1 MIERVIRWSIAHR
14 ALVMCL
20 CAIVAALG
28 LRALYL
34 LPIDAVPDVTNR
46 QVQINLKAS
55 GLGPEEMERRVT
67 FPVELALG
75 GLPHLQEVRSISQF
89 GLSQVT
95 VVFEEDVDIYAARQW
110 VNERILEARDSLPA
124 GVTPEMAPISTGLG
138 EIYYLR
144 IDNPRLDLMEKRTLL
159 DWTVR
164 PLLRG
169 VKGLAEVNTWGG
181 TVRQYQIQVDP
192 NRLQAFGLTFRDV
205 VEAVAQSNANAGGGT
220 ITHGGEQ
227 RNVRT
232 VGTLTSLSDISDTV
246 VKAQH
251 GVGVTVGQL
260 GKVVEG
266 PMPRQGAITRD
277 GAGEDAVAITML
289 LMGENGRL
297 VVQRVKD
304 RVAQI
309 ESALPAG
316 SRLVGF
322 LDRSD
327 LIKRTL
333 TTALRNLSEGGLLVV
348 LLLFLF
354 LGQMRAGLIVSS
366 AIPLAMLF
374 CVIGMYRYKISA
386 NLMSLGALDF
396 GLIVDGSVIIVE
408 NCVRRLAG
416 RTHLTN
422 DERLEAI
429 AQATVEVRSA
439 TQFGEMIIIASYLPI
454 LSLQGLE
461 GKMFRPMG
469 FTVVLALLGA
479 MLLSF
484 TVTPALCAFF
494 LKPAPESE
502 ESVLTRL
509 KDLYSDLL
517 SWCFG
522 RWQSVLLL
530 SLALMIV
537 TPLGLARLGGEFI
550 PELDEGAIAVQ
561 AVYLPGTSLES
572 VVERSTVMEKVLR
585 TQFGDEVESCM
596 SRIGRPEI
604 ATDPMQV
611 FQVDLLI
618 SLKPPRQWSKA
629 HSRTQLV
636 DALDKE
642 LSKSPGV
649 SLSFSQP
656 IKMRMMELIEGV
668 GIRSD
673 LGVKLFGEDRE
684 VLENK
689 AQQAAQIIR
698 SVPGAA
704 DVGVETTT
712 GLPQLDLEIDRVK
725 AAQLGV
731 RVDEIN
737 QIVEAALGGKTVTEI
752 NDGSKRISVAVM
764 LPPEIRSDPTR
775 FAALQVPTQQGL
787 LVPLSAVCRIKEV
800 LGPAQI
806 SREGGQR
813 RVVIQANVRDRDLAT
828 FVDEV
833 RARLDKG
840 LKLDPGYYLQYGGT
854 YEKMQSGRARLAL
867 IVPVTCGLILGL
879 LFVSFG
885 SVSDA
890 ALVFLSVPL
899 AACGGVLALWLR
911 GMTLSISA
919 CIGFIALGGVA
930 VLNGVVLLHFIRDL
944 HARGLEARKA
954 ALRGARERLRPVLMT
969 AAVAGFGFLPMAL
982 SSGAGAE
989 VQKPLATVVIG
1000 GLVSSTALTLL
1011 VLPTLWLKFR
1021 RKPRKF
1027 EGRPN
1032 PWEDE
1037 EEPV

>member
-14 ALVMCL
+14 ALVLCL

-28 LRALYL
+28 IRALYL

-75 GLPHLQEVRSISQF
+75 GLPRLQEVRSISQF

-110 VNERILEARDSLPA
+110 VNERIQEARDSLPP
-124 GVTPEMAPISTGLG
+124 GVTPELSPISTGLG

-181 TVRQYQIQVDP
+181 TVRQYQVRVDP
-192 NRLQAFGLTFRDV
+192 NRLQAFGLTFRDI
-205 VEAVAQSNANAGGGT
+205 VEAVSQSNANAGGGT
-220 ITHGGEQ
+220 ITRGGEQ

-232 VGTLTSLSDISDTV
+232 VGTLTSLSDIADTV
-246 VKAQH
+246 VKAQN

-260 GKVVEG
+260 AQVVEG
-266 PMPRQGAITRD
+266 PMQRQGAITRD
-277 GAGEDAVAITML
+277 GVGEDAVAITML

-327 LIKRTL
+327 LIHRTL
-333 TTALRNLSEGGLLVV
+333 TTALQNLSEGGLLVV

-366 AIPLAMLF
+366 AIPLSMLI
-374 CVIGMYRYKISA
+374 CVIGMYRYKVSA

-416 RTHLTN
+416 RTHLTEE
-422 DERLEAI
+422 ERLEMI
-429 AQATVEVRSA
+429 AQATIEVRSA

-494 LKPAPESE
+494 LKPALESK
-502 ESVLTRL
+502 ESLLTRL
-509 KDLYSDLL
+509 KDIYGDLL

-522 RWQSVLLL
+522 QWKFVFLSSICLMLL
-530 SLALMIV
+530 V
-537 TPLGLARLGGEFI
+537 PLGLARLGGEFI

-572 VVERSTVMEKVLR
+572 VVERSIAMEKVLR
-585 TQFGDEVESCM
+585 SQFGDEVESTM

-618 SLKPPRQWSKA
+618 SLKPISQWKKA
-629 HSRTQLV
+629 RTRSQLV
-636 DALDKE
+636 VELDKE
-642 LSKSPGV
+642 LSKAPGV

-684 VLENK
+684 ILESK

-698 SVPGAA
+698 SVRGAA
-704 DVGVETTT
+704 DVSVETTT

-737 QIVEAALGGKTVTEI
+737 QIVEAALGGKTVTEV

-764 LPPEIRSDPTR
+764 LPPDIRSDPSR

-787 LVPLSAVCRIKEV
+787 LVPLSAVCRMKEV

-806 SREGGQR
+806 SREGGLR
-813 RVVIQANVRDRDLAT
+813 RVVIQANVRDRDLAS

-833 RARLDKG
+833 RGRLEKG
-840 LKLDPGYYLQYGGT
+840 LQLAPGYYLQYGGT

-867 IVPVTCGLILGL
+867 IVPVTCGLILSL

-944 HARGLEARKA
+944 HARGQEPRKA
-954 ALRGARERLRPVLMT
+954 ALRGSRERLRPVLMT

-1000 GLVSSTALTLL
+1000 GLVSSTTLTLL

-1021 RKPRKF
+1021 RKPRKSAP
-1027 EGRPN
+1027 RP
-1032 PWEDE
+1032 PAWEE
-1037 EEPV
+1037 EEP